1 MQCRSIAPFVW
12 MLAISVAAP
21 AVAEAQ
27 MFFSAEWL
35 QYRRDQDAGAS
46 FITGDEAV
54 SPSGVGFGSTPGY
67 RLTLGGTVGGLQVD
81 ASFSQLDTWRGRTS
95 GTFANPVFFDEDAL
109 TAVNPELQG
118 MLPGNMLE
126 LPHGLAAASRFVGMG
141 IDETAEAHLLY
152 ANFDDMDAFYDIRN
166 DSNYRDFEINIG
178 TDRDASRW
186 RVSAGYRH
194 IRLNERS
201 QALIGGIFNALDV
214 DVPPVVPGD
223 GLSHGALV
231 ASGFTLIGG
240 AADGFQAFD
249 PSLSEDASH
258 LTYQTLGRA
267 DNELN
272 GGQVTVG
279 FRLFETDWIALEG
292 IGKAG
297 IYRNTVHGQF
307 RETAVSTLDNESAY
321 QRSFTDKRRTPAF
334 AGNLGLRASVGLTD
348 YINLIGGYEILFLT
362 GVALSADQVDGLS
375 TNILGETSYR
385 VRTNGSV
392 IAHGGNLG
400 LEILW

>member
-1 MQCRSIAPFVW
+1 MQCRSIAPFIW

-21 AVAEAQ
+21 AAAEAQ

-46 FITGDEAV
+46 FITGEEAV
-54 SPSGVGFGSTPGY
+54 SPSNVGFGSTPGY
-67 RLTLGGTVGGLQVD
+67 RLTLGGAVGGLQVD
-81 ASFSQLDTWRGRTS
+81 ASFSQLDTWRGRAS
-95 GTFANPVFFDEDAL
+95 GVFANPVSFDEL
-109 TAVNPELQG
+109 
-118 MLPGNMLE
+118 LPGNTNTLE

-141 IDETAEAHLLY
+141 IDETAEAHLLH
-152 ANFDDMDAFYDIRN
+152 ANFDDVDAFYDIRN

-178 TDRDASRW
+178 TDREASRW

-201 QALIGGIFNALDV
+201 QALIGGIFDALDV
-214 DVPPVVPGD
+214 DDPPVVPGD

-240 AADGFQAFD
+240 APDGFQAID
-249 PSLSEDASH
+249 PGPPEVASH

-279 FRLFETDWIALEG
+279 FRLLETDWFDLEG

-307 RETAVSTLDNESAY
+307 QETAVSTLNNESAY
-321 QRSFTDKRRTPAF
+321 QRTFTDKRRTPAF

-348 YINLIGGYEILFLT
+348 YINLIGGYEVLFLS

-385 VRTNGSV
+385 ARTNGSV